1 MYKKLITGFFSYGLI
16 NVLQKSITI
25 ILVPL
30 YLSQLSI
37 TEYGQLEI
45 SLAVYAFISHL
56 FMLQLE
62 AGYQRFFFDNNSH
75 SESRKKY
82 FTSHLTLAFISN
94 LIGIVLFFFFK
105 DYISLKLYSG
115 ENLSNLFFIFFSLD
129 LLSRSLTSLMLIAL
143 RFKDKKMTFAKAAL
157 SDTFTTT
164 FGAYILLMHFGLGLI
179 GIFLAQSLGSITS
192 NIFMFIKLRSDIS
205 LKLSLSSIKKSIV
218 YSLYLLPGVMIG
230 WSLSHF
236 SRIFMST
243 SDINVEQIAIYGLAF
258 KFSIFIAVAV
268 NALKLVWQPVSIEMI
283 NDPKSNNFYSKIF
296 DYYIFFLVLF
306 STFLIVVMEPLIGFI
321 APSEYY
327 SAINYAP
334 SLISATILNCSSMI
348 LSMGIVISK
357 KSYYSSIVTVIG
369 AISNILIMIYG
380 IDTYGVKS
388 IVFAYFISS
397 LIISYLTLFISQK
410 LFFIPYKIYTQFSMI
425 FCCILISIYPL
436 QVFNISMTH
445 YKILIIFLL
454 LLFAFAILEADD
466 YKKFRK
472 LFFVFKRKIA

>member
-1 MYKKLITGFFSYGLI
+1 MEVGCQKCKK
-16 NVLQKSITI
+16 
-25 ILVPL
+25 
-30 YLSQLSI
+30 
-37 TEYGQLEI
+37 
-45 SLAVYAFISHL
+45 
-56 FMLQLE
+56 
-62 AGYQRFFFDNNSH
+62 GYIH
-75 SESRKKY
+75 
-82 FTSHLTLAFISN
+82 
-94 LIGIVLFFFFK
+94 
-105 DYISLKLYSG
+105 
-115 ENLSNLFFIFFSLD
+115 
-129 LLSRSLTSLMLIAL
+129 
-143 RFKDKKMTFAKAAL
+143 
-157 SDTFTTT
+157 
-164 FGAYILLMHFGLGLI
+164 
-179 GIFLAQSLGSITS
+179 
-192 NIFMFIKLRSDIS
+192 
-205 LKLSLSSIKKSIV
+205 
-218 YSLYLLPGVMIG
+218 
-230 WSLSHF
+230 
-236 SRIFMST
+236 
-243 SDINVEQIAIYGLAF
+243 
-258 KFSIFIAVAV
+258 
-268 NALKLVWQPVSIEMI
+268 
-283 NDPKSNNFYSKIF
+283 KSNNFYSKIF